1 MIKVTAVVYL
11 LAGLVAAGVV
21 PESAPASIPGHV
33 SSETAL
39 LGANA
44 GPLLMCDD
52 IPPVTSGSEDR
63 DYLCTI
69 PAPNATAFQASAQL
83 AAPAG
88 ELVCTLDA
96 IAPNSADANN
106 LCNLFVPNT
115 EIVVPQAPSPGT
127 CACRIYAR
135 NAAEFRVCNCDYC
148 NQLGFT
154 NPQSDCLLI
163 KNNCVSHGLG
173 GYRAW
178 EDLPLSYFT
187 VLFLPH
193 SMHPTPVLDSCYRG

>member
-1 MIKVTAVVYL
+1 MIKVTAVVSL
-11 LAGLVAAGVV
+11 LAGVSPTFPSWSAVLTRETILQLVAAGVV

-135 NAAEFRVCNCDYC
+135 VSDKRIIRCSGLFSWNAIQNAAEFRVCNCDYC
-148 NQLGFT
+148 
-154 NPQSDCLLI
+154 
-163 KNNCVSHGLG
+163 K
-173 GYRAW
+173 
-178 EDLPLSYFT
+178 
-187 VLFLPH
+187 
-193 SMHPTPVLDSCYRG
+193 